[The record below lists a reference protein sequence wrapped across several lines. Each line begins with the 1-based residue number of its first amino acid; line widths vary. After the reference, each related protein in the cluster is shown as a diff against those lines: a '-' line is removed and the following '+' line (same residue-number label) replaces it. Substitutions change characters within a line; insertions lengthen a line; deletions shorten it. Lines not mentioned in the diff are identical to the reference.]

1 VGKIPRAE
9 FCMVVAQT
17 GLGLRAIQAGTYA
30 IIVFMAVTA
39 ATLAPPLLKRAFR
52 GILDEDAV
60 DAA

>member
-1 VGKIPRAE
+1 
-9 FCMVVAQT
+9 MVVAQT